1 MKTSS
6 RGRGRPPGRG
16 RKVDPVLP
24 PDAHAAIRL
33 LVQRRRYGTTVNEV
47 ARYLILRGLEELTRS
62 HAIPGDP
69 INSTDRDQ

>member
-1 MKTSS
+1 
-6 RGRGRPPGRG
+6 
-16 RKVDPVLP
+16 
-24 PDAHAAIRL
+24 